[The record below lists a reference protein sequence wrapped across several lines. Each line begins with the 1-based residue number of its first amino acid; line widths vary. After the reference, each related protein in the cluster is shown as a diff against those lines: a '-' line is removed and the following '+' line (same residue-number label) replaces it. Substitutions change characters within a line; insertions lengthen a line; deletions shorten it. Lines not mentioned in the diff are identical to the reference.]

1 LIFWFS
7 LSFCVPMGKEIRPK
21 DPNYQDRV
29 RNIFQK
35 ANFIRLL
42 EIQVESITLGELRTF
57 VDIQDKHLQQNGYV
71 HAGVISTLADHSAG
85 GAAGTLI
92 GEKQVVLTLEFKI
105 NLLRPGI
112 GNRLRCESKVFYHG
126 ATVIVVNS
134 DVFAL
139 HKNRE
144 KHVAKATVT
153 LAVVGSQ
160 YSGD

>member
-1 LIFWFS
+1 
-7 LSFCVPMGKEIRPK
+7 MGKEFKSK
-21 DPNYQDRV
+21 DPEYENRI
-29 RNIFQK
+29 RKIFHR
-35 ANFIRLL
+35 ANFINLL
-42 EIQVESITLGELRTF
+42 EIQIESIALGEVRTF
-57 VDIQDKHLQQNGYV
+57 VDVKDKHLQQNGYV

-85 GAAGTLI
+85 GAAGTLV

-112 GNRLRCESKVFYHG
+112 GNRLRCEAKVFYHG
-126 ATVIVVNS
+126 ATVIVVDS
-134 DVFAL
+134 DVYAL

-160 YSGD
+160 YSGE